1 MKNRKIELLAPAG
14 SLDRLKW
21 AFDYGADA
29 VYIGGRNF
37 SLRANATNFSLDEIK
52 EACEYA
58 HKLGKKVYVTVNII
72 FHNEDYLELENY
84 LRVLASYK
92 VDAIIVAD
100 IFILDLVKKLNIELP
115 VHISTQSSSMNK
127 LSCRYL
133 KSLGAERVVLGRELS
148 KQEIKEIIDDTGIEV
163 ECFIHGAMCAA
174 YSGRCVLSNYFT
186 NRDANRGGCSQI
198 CRFEFDLLD
207 PSKNKVNS
215 NIKFTMSCKDLSM
228 ITYIKEM
235 IDINVSSLKIEGRM
249 RSNYYIASVVD
260 AYRHIIDSYYDNT
273 LTDEKIKYYQKV
285 LDKVSN
291 RESIAQFFDGPV
303 NYNHQYYLGR
313 DEKSNQEFLGIVF
326 NYDEETK
333 EVSLSERNFFKP
345 GDEVEIFGP
354 NKEAVSFVMPE
365 IFDEFGNPLDAARHP
380 EEIIKFKIDL
390 PIKVNDLMRKKI

>member
-1 MKNRKIELLAPAG
+1 MSDPLVI
-14 SLDRLKW
+14 S
-21 AFDYGADA
+21 
-29 VYIGGRNF
+29 
-37 SLRANATNFSLDEIK
+37 
-52 EACEYA
+52 
-58 HKLGKKVYVTVNII
+58 
-72 FHNEDYLELENY
+72 
-84 LRVLASYK
+84 
-92 VDAIIVAD
+92 
-100 IFILDLVKKLNIELP
+100 LVKEVVPNLE
-115 VHISTQSSSMNK
+115 VHISTQQSTLNYETCNYW
-127 LSCRYL
+127 LEE
-133 KSLGAERVVLGRELS
+133 GAKRVVLARETS
-148 KQEIKEIIDDTGIEV
+148 KEDMISILKNSNVDLEVFIE
-163 ECFIHGAMCAA
+163 GAMCVS

>member
-1 MKNRKIELLAPAG
+1 MKKIELLAPAG
-14 SLDRLKW
+14 NLEKVKW
-21 AFDYGADA
+21 AFMYGADA
-29 VYIGGRNF
+29 VYCGGKNY
-37 SLRANATNFSLDEIK
+37 SLRANADNLSVDEIK
-52 EACEYA
+52 EACSYA
-58 HKLGKKVYVTVNII
+58 HSLGKKVYITVNIV
-72 FHNEDYLELENY
+72 FHNEDVSGLKEYLIELYN
-84 LRVLASYK
+84 AN
-92 VDAIIVAD
+92 VDAVIVSD
-100 IFILDLVKKLNIELP
+100 PLVISLVKEVVPNLE
-115 VHISTQSSSMNK
+115 VHISTQQSTLNYETCNYW
-127 LSCRYL
+127 LEE
-133 KSLGAERVVLGRELS
+133 GAKRVVLARETS
-148 KQEIKEIIDDTGIEV
+148 KEDMISILKNSNVDLEVFIE
-163 ECFIHGAMCAA
+163 GAMCVS

>member
-1 MKNRKIELLAPAG
+1 
-14 SLDRLKW
+14 
-21 AFDYGADA
+21 
-29 VYIGGRNF
+29 
-37 SLRANATNFSLDEIK
+37 
-52 EACEYA
+52 
-58 HKLGKKVYVTVNII
+58 
-72 FHNEDYLELENY
+72 
-84 LRVLASYK
+84 
-92 VDAIIVAD
+92 
-100 IFILDLVKKLNIELP
+100 
-115 VHISTQSSSMNK
+115 
-127 LSCRYL
+127 
-133 KSLGAERVVLGRELS
+133 
-148 KQEIKEIIDDTGIEV
+148 
-163 ECFIHGAMCAA
+163 
-174 YSGRCVLSNYFT
+174 
-186 NRDANRGGCSQI
+186 
-198 CRFEFDLLD
+198 
-207 PSKNKVNS
+207 
-215 NIKFTMSCKDLSM
+215 
-228 ITYIKEM
+228 
-235 IDINVSSLKIEGRM
+235 M

-354 NKEAVSFVMPE
+354 NKETVSFVMPE
-365 IFDEFGNPLDAARHP
+365 IFDEFGNHLDAARHP